1 MVTLLTNHGMT
12 DIDAVQLD
20 RKFRNLKKTYFCIRN
35 KHLERGSQYQPNWQF
50 YDQMAEILKDEAP
63 PGTQVV
69 LSYDDYDHSNPMASF
84 LVDDYDE
91 ADSEISILGG
101 NQETVVT
108 PADVN
113 RNPNR
118 KRNTMDGS
126 GTAGRQ
132 QPKIRRNNNMRGEP
146 PQTDRVVVYNAAEP
160 EVSIVE
166 TKEELSIGTT
176 EQALR
181 HLRAIQ
187 EFAMIQDNFRAIG
200 LLMQAEHAIQYP
212 PKAKD
217 FEIDQS

>member
-1 MVTLLTNHGMT
+1 MVTVLTNQGMT

-35 KHLERGSQYQPNWQF
+35 KHLERGAQYQHNWQF
-50 YDQMAEILKDEAP
+50 YDQMSEILKDEAP

-101 NQETVVT
+101 NQDVVVS
-108 PADVN
+108 AAEV
-113 RNPNR
+113 RPNR
-118 KRNTMDGS
+118 KRNTMDNG
-126 GTAGRQ
+126 GRQ
-132 QPKIRRNNNMRGEP
+132 QAKIRRNNSKRGEP
-146 PQTDRVVVYNAAEP
+146 PEMDRVEVYNAAEP

-166 TKEELSIGTT
+166 TKDELSISTT
-176 EQALR
+176 EQALK

-217 FEIDQS
+217 FEVES

>member
-1 MVTLLTNHGMT
+1 MVDLLTNEGMT

-20 RKFRNLKKTYFCIRN
+20 RKFRNLKKTYFSIRN
-35 KHLERGSQYQPNWQF
+35 KIIRLSDYQPNWQF

-84 LVDDYDE
+84 LVDDNDE
-91 ADSEISILGG
+91 AESEISILGG
-101 NQETVVT
+101 NQEAVFS
-108 PADVN
+108 PAQVL
-113 RNPNR
+113 PNR
-118 KRNTMDGS
+118 KRNSKDG
-126 GTAGRQ
+126 GEQR
-132 QPKIRRNNNMRGEP
+132 PKIKRYNIMRSEP
-146 PQTDRVVVYNAAEP
+146 QPDQIEVYNAAEP

-166 TKEELSIGTT
+166 TKEEQELSIGST
-176 EQALR
+176 EQALK
-181 HLRAIQ
+181 HLRALQ

-217 FEIDQS
+217 FEVES